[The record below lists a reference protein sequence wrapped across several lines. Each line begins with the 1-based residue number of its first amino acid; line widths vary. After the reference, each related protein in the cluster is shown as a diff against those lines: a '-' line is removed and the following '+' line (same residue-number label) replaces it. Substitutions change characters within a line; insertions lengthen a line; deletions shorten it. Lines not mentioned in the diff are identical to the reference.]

1 MSEDIEALEKQLEN
15 KQFVISDLKAIHV
28 VQGEV
33 IKDTKKENHEMKEDR
48 DVLKK
53 ELNLVKREIHDLKRI
68 KKKSKSM
75 CVHERSSRI
84 VDHCLVM
91 PPSLPMVFLVHSY
104 VRAVRMLPLGQ
115 D

>member
-1 MSEDIEALEKQLEN
+1 M
-15 KQFVISDLKAIHV
+15 ISDLKAIHV

-68 KKKSKSM
+68 KKS
-75 CVHERSSRI
+75 
-84 VDHCLVM
+84 
-91 PPSLPMVFLVHSY
+91 
-104 VRAVRMLPLGQ
+104 
-115 D
+115 